1 MMDWSHWSWNGW
13 MGAMGMG
20 IGGVFMLL
28 FWALVMLVVVLLI
41 RWQLSSTGDAD
52 RARRSPRD
60 ILDERYAS
68 GEIGREEY
76 EQKRRDLGD

>member
-1 MMDWSHWSWNGW
+1 MMDGSYWNWNGW
-13 MGAMGMG
+13 MGSLGMG

-41 RWQLSSTGDAD
+41 RWQLSSTGGVD
-52 RARRSPRD
+52 RKRRSPRD

>member
-1 MMDWSHWSWNGW
+1 MMDWSHWNWGGW
-13 MGAMGMG
+13 MGSWGMG

-41 RWQLSSTGDAD
+41 RWQLSSTDDAK
-52 RARRSPRD
+52 RTRRSPRD